1 MGLAVAASVASA
13 LALAWIAAPAPAAGP
28 PPLSADRS
36 PAKVDSSRGSGIF
49 GAWTTDRWG
58 LPAYR
63 YDLDPDRDARTAQP
77 ELRGNRDAWHQ
88 LGNDHVVA
96 TAHNRGWVQLWSQD
110 RTYQW
115 TNRAEPE
122 LGHYGGGYGYLRTGN
137 RTISTLY
144 ADRPQGAQTERLFG
158 TGHFGRRTAVDGVDI
173 REAVYAP
180 YGDDPL
186 LLHDVE
192 IRNTSSRELRATW
205 YEFWDVNP
213 YRPVSQSHRG
223 LTAPA
228 WDAQKRIL
236 SVGQVP
242 EGRDNDPLHIFAAP
256 IRGAVDGFE
265 THATRFFGTGG
276 RANPDAVAADRLGG
290 GIAPPV
296 PTGSPG
302 TTLFAMRSPVVVA
315 PGDSVTLRYAYG
327 AAHDEQIPALV
338 ERWRAAP
345 EPLERSQRAWRDWL
359 PRADL
364 EGDRTYLQRELQWDA
379 YMLRSGVTY
388 EEACGNHILSQGGY
402 YQYDNGHQIAY
413 RDPLQHVMPLIH
425 AEPEIVRETIRYSA
439 KEQPR
444 SIGQIPYG
452 MTDMC
457 TRLDLGS
464 SNDLDLWLLLTAAEY
479 GLASRDTRFF
489 DERIAWADGGEATL
503 WEHLKAAYAHQES
516 QRGPNGGYI
525 MGSTGD
531 WSDFSTQ
538 ATQMT
543 ESILVSAQLTY
554 VYPRLAEL
562 ADLRGDRAFAAAL
575 RADAAELQAVM
586 DREWVG
592 KGWYTRG
599 YSHVN
604 RVGTGAIYG
613 EPQPWA
619 LLGGV
624 PSRDQANTLVRNIR
638 RFLTG
643 IGAPPQVKGPAKIGS
658 SQSPSK
664 DDPEITEYDEF
675 TRRSTNNAVFV
686 GGVWYAVNGWLTW
699 ALGELEGVV
708 PRATE
713 YAMDELERNTLAAH
727 ATAFPDHWAGVISV
741 DDMCNAHYEN
751 DPARCGI
758 QIATG
763 RYNTQLMHQP
773 AWSMFDTIKLA
784 GIDATRDGYRIDP
797 HLPMRTFSLR
807 LPRAG
812 LAYEDDR
819 VRGYLEIER
828 SDKLAMAVRPPDGMD
843 VNRAVAYADGRRV
856 AHRVADGF
864 VRFDLP
870 AMAGRAADW
879 AVTFAPTVRCASRR
893 RFEIRVPE
901 PRGRERVRRPRIT
914 VAGRRL
920 KVRRRR
926 GRHVATVDL
935 RGRPREVVRVRIVA
949 RTSRGRTVRTTRAYR
964 TCVRRGT
971 RGR

>member
-1 MGLAVAASVASA
+1 MAALVV
-13 LALAWIAAPAPAAGP
+13 LPAPALAAGP

-36 PAKVDSSRGSGIF
+36 AADVASARGSGIF

-63 YDLDPDRDARTAQP
+63 YDLDPDRDARTAQV

-96 TAHNRGWVQLWSQD
+96 TAHNRGYVSLWSQD

-115 TNRAEPE
+115 TNRAQPE
-122 LGHYGGGYGYLRTGN
+122 LGHYGGGYGYLRAGD

-144 ADRPQGAQTERLFG
+144 ADRPEGARTERLFG
-158 TGHFGRRTAVDGVDI
+158 TGHFGRRTAVEGIDI
-173 REAVYAP
+173 REEVYAP
-180 YGDDPL
+180 WGDDPL

-192 IRNTSSRELRATW
+192 IRNTSSRELKATW
-205 YEFWDVNP
+205 FEFWDVNP
-213 YRPVSQSHRG
+213 YRPVTQTHRG
-223 LTAPA
+223 LTVPS
-228 WDAQKRIL
+228 WDAGARVL

-256 IRGAVDGFE
+256 VRGAVDGFE
-265 THATRFFGTGG
+265 TDATRFFGLGG

-290 GIAPPV
+290 GIAAPV
-296 PTGSPG
+296 PTGTPG
-302 TTLFAMRSPVVVA
+302 RTLLAFRSPVVVPA
-315 PGDSVTLRYAYG
+315 GQSVTLRYAYG
-327 AAHDEQIPALV
+327 AAHDEQIPGLV
-338 ERWRAAP
+338 ERWRGVD
-345 EPLERSQRAWRDWL
+345 EPLERSQRSWRDWL
-359 PRADL
+359 PRVGL
-364 EGDRTYLQRELQWDA
+364 EGDRAWLQRELQWSA

-388 EEACGNHILSQGGY
+388 EEACGHHILSQGGY

-413 RDPLQHVMPLIH
+413 RDPLQHVLPLIH
-425 AEPEIVRETIRYSA
+425 AEPEIVRETLRYSA

-444 SIGQIPYG
+444 SIGLIPYG

-479 GLASRDTRFF
+479 GLASRDLAFF
-489 DERIAWADGGEATL
+489 DERVAWADGGDATL
-503 WEHLKAAYAHQES
+503 WEHLRFAHEHQES
-516 QRGPNGGYI
+516 QRGPHGGYI
-525 MGSTGD
+525 TGATGD

-543 ESILVSAQLTY
+543 ESMLVSAQLTY

-562 ADLRGDRAFAAAL
+562 AELRGDAAFAAAL

-604 RVGTGAIYG
+604 RIGAGAIYG

-624 PSRDQANTLVRNIR
+624 PSREQAGVLVRNIR
-638 RFLTG
+638 RYLTG
-643 IGAPPQVKGPAKIGS
+643 IGAPPVVRGPAKIGS
-658 SQSPSK
+658 SQSPMK
-664 DDPEITEYDEF
+664 DDPDITEYDEF

-708 PRATE
+708 PGAP
-713 YAMDELERNTLAAH
+713 AFALDELERNTLTAH
-727 ATAFPDHWAGVISV
+727 ASAFPDHWAGVISV

-758 QIATG
+758 QIMTG

-773 AWSMFDTIKLA
+773 AWTLFSTLKLA
-784 GIDATRDGYRIDP
+784 GVDAERDGYRIDP
-797 HLPMRTFSLR
+797 HWPMRSFSVR
-807 LPRAG
+807 MPRMG

-819 VRGYLEIER
+819 VRGYLMAER
-828 SDKLAMAVRPPDGMD
+828 SGPLAFSVRPPDGMD
-843 VNRAVAYADGRRV
+843 LRGAVAFVDGQRV
-856 AHRVADGF
+856 ASRVVDGL
-864 VRFDLP
+864 VRFTLP
-870 AMAGRAADW
+870 VVAGRVADW
-879 AVTFAPTVRCASRR
+879 AVTFAPVVRCASRR
-893 RFEIRVPE
+893 RFTVRVRE
-901 PRGRERVRRPRIT
+901 PRGRERVRSARVT
-914 VAGRRL
+914 VGGRR
-920 KVRRRR
+920 VRVVRRR
-926 GRHVATVDL
+926 GRFFAAVDL
-935 RGRPREVVRVRIVA
+935 RGRPREVVRVLVVA
-949 RTSRGRTVRTTRAYR
+949 RTTRGRVVRETRAYR
-964 TCVRRGT
+964 TCTRRGAP
-971 RGR
+971 R